1 MGGNVKAKIYIH
13 FAVTN
18 KASFSQ
24 VVVFVLMLRVCE
36 TAIACTQRFALDG
49 EYFRGEL

>member
-24 VVVFVLMLRVCE
+24 VVFVLMLRVCE
-36 TAIACTQRFALDG
+36 TANACTQKFALDG
-49 EYFRGEL
+49 EYFRGKL